1 MFSISRNK
9 NSSSAEPAYSRIAQY
24 LGEVLPKD
32 ELRRCVDGVVPP
44 LCVGVKQGNESGFF
58 TSFPYKDKLG
68 VLLGVLF
75 KYPSVKCSNTL

>member
-44 LCVGVKQGNESGFF
+44 PVCGSKTGKRIGIF
-58 TSFPYKDKLG
+58 YKLP
-68 VLLGVLF
+68 LQR
-75 KYPSVKCSNTL
+75 